1 MKNTEQDMKMVHKY
15 HCLSV
20 DSSLVDTSSQMNLL
34 VDIRDPNMYHKSH
47 IENSINLV
55 TSSLLLR
62 RLQRG
67 SLTIDS
73 LLPRDIVQSLNT
85 DILSIILYDEDSR
98 NGNESKLIT
107 LIASALKTEFPKV
120 NTVYINGK
128 QTSFFFISI
137 RMSL

>member
-1 MKNTEQDMKMVHKY
+1 MVHKY

-137 RMSL
+137 RMSLWLEDFGWYD